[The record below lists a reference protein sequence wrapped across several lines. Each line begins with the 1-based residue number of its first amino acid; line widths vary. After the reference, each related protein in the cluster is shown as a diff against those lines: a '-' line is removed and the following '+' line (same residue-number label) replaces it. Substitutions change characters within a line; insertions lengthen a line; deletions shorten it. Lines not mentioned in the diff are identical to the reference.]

1 MTSLN
6 RNHQVPSSNALLMR
20 IFDRP
25 ELVAAVRELPA
36 PVLGKLI
43 DRIGLED
50 AGELVAL
57 ASTAQLERMFDDDL
71 WQAANAGEDETF
83 RPDRFALWLRIMHE
97 GGEEFVVQRLC
108 ELPQDLLALAIHRLV
123 LVVDTDALAEHF
135 TGPSDELGELEHAL
149 ENSVCD
155 EWEEFRVIARDSSA
169 WDDVWTALLA
179 LDRDHHDRLRALLE
193 QCCAMTTE
201 FINGQGT
208 LYDVLTSDEMLEND
222 VAADR
227 EDRRA
232 AEGFVTPADAR
243 SFLELARRREALEER
258 DPIARAYFRDVATA
272 ADARETKQP
281 EVPSQGSALAP
292 ASADV
297 NRLVQLL
304 EEAEVVTPAN
314 QQPFAVLTAG
324 AARSKRGAGAAKDK
338 SGAKAKRAAPLFEDA
353 MAALRD
359 ADQQRFS
366 ERVEE
371 LGFLVNILISG
382 GEHEGRRP
390 RPMEAVETVL
400 KTCEAGLRSQIK
412 TKTVKPEQALEI
424 LRRFSADRLF
434 RYGFASER

>member
-6 RNHQVPSSNALLMR
+6 RHHQVPTSNALLMR

-25 ELVAAVRELPA
+25 ELVSAVRELPA

-71 WQAANAGEDETF
+71 WQAASAGEDETF
-83 RPDRFALWLRIMHE
+83 RPDRFAFWLRVMHE

-123 LVVDTDALAEHF
+123 LVVDTDELAEHF
-135 TGPSDELGELEHAL
+135 TGPSDEQDQLERAL
-149 ENSVCD
+149 ESSVCD

-179 LDRDHHDRLRALLE
+179 LDRDHHDRLRAILE

-208 LYDVLTSDEMLEND
+208 LYEVLTSDEMLEND

-232 AEGFVTPADAR
+232 AEGFVSPADAR

-272 ADARETKQP
+272 EAREAKQP
-281 EVPSQGSALAP
+281 EVPNRGSALAP
-292 ASADV
+292 ARSDV

-304 EEAEVVTPAN
+304 EEAEVVTPAD
-314 QQPFAVLTAG
+314 QQPLAALTEG
-324 AARSKRGAGAAKDK
+324 AARSRRGARASKDK
-338 SGAKAKRAAPLFEDA
+338 SDAKAKRTAPLFEDA

-359 ADQQRFS
+359 GDLQRFS

-371 LGFLVNILISG
+371 LGFLVNVLISG
-382 GEHEGRRP
+382 SERDGRRP

-400 KTCEAGLRSQIK
+400 QTCEAGLRSQIK
-412 TKTVKPEQALEI
+412 TKRVKPEQALDVLKRI
-424 LRRFSADRLF
+424 SADRLF
-434 RYGFASER
+434 RYGFASDG

>member
-6 RNHQVPSSNALLMR
+6 RHHQVPSSNALLMR
-20 IFDRP
+20 IFERP
-25 ELVAAVRELPA
+25 ELVSAVRELPA

-43 DRIGLED
+43 DRVGLED

-71 WQAANAGEDETF
+71 WQAASAGEDEAF
-83 RPDRFALWLRIMHE
+83 RPDRFALWLRVMHE
-97 GGEEFVVQRLC
+97 GGEEFVIQRLC

-123 LVVDTDALAEHF
+123 LVVDTDELAEHF
-135 TGPSDELGELEHAL
+135 TGPSDELDQLERAL
-149 ENSVCD
+149 ESAVSD

-169 WDDVWTALLA
+169 WDDVWAALIA

-222 VAADR
+222 VAAAR

-232 AEGFVTPADAR
+232 AEGFVSPADAR
-243 SFLELARRREALEER
+243 SFLELARRREGLEER
-258 DPIARAYFRDVATA
+258 DPIARAYFRDVAPA
-272 ADARETKQP
+272 QARQVNQP
-281 EVPSQGSALAP
+281 EVGSRGSGLTP
-292 ASADV
+292 ARADV

-314 QQPFAVLTAG
+314 QQPLAALTAG
-324 AARSKRGAGAAKDK
+324 PERTRGGAGK
-338 SGAKAKRAAPLFEDA
+338 SKSKGGKTKRTAPLFEAA
-353 MAALRD
+353 MASLRESD
-359 ADQQRFS
+359 PQRFS

-371 LGFLVNILISG
+371 LGFLVNVLISG
-382 GEHEGRRP
+382 SEREGRRP

-400 KTCEAGLRSQIK
+400 KTCEAGLRSQCK
-412 TKTVKPEQALEI
+412 TKTVKPEQALDVLTRI
-424 LRRFSADRLF
+424 SADRLF
-434 RYGFASER
+434 RYGFASEG